1 MDIRNFLYPSI
12 MLIVLLMGLTAI
24 IYSQRKLNQEY
35 RRLLENRYIYLSL
48 PADR

>member
-12 MLIVLLMGLTAI
+12 MLIALLIGLTAI
-24 IYSQRKLNQEY
+24 VYSQRKLNQEY
-35 RRLLENRYIYLSL
+35 QRLLENPYIYSSL